1 MELGRQDL
9 TSEEGYTLL
18 ETVVAMSIF
27 LAVAIPLVGMLA
39 KVTLDRS
46 PDELREALALA
57 QSEVSRIEGGL
68 PINSEVTHKSRLM
81 VRSTLRDTLGTTLIQ
96 VQILSRRDSTRVI
109 LAIEKTIGAGGSR

>member
-27 LAVAIPLVGMLA
+27 LAVAIPLVGML
-39 KVTLDRS
+39 
-46 PDELREALALA
+46 ALALA

>member
-1 MELGRQDL
+1 
-9 TSEEGYTLL
+9 
-18 ETVVAMSIF
+18 MSIF

-68 PINSEVTHKSRLM
+68 SIESEVDHPSRFM
-81 VRSTLRDTLGTTLIQ
+81 VRSTLRDTSGTRLIQ

-109 LAIEKTIGAGGSR
+109 LAIEKTIGGGGPK